1 MTAIVGLLATTASA
15 SPLRVF
21 VSGAGGQTGQHVFRK
36 MLSQPD
42 NFAPLGVVR
51 SESSR
56 AALIESGIPE
66 EAVVVADITDPAAVC
81 AAMEGCDAAVV
92 CTSAKPAPTGETD
105 AATGRPVFGFPNGQ
119 PEVVDWLGQKNQI
132 DAARA
137 QGPETHVVVCSSMGG
152 TDPSNMLNALGRT
165 TREDGGTEGGDIL
178 LWKRKA
184 EVYLIESGL
193 PYTVV
198 HPGGLINEPGGKREL
213 VLGVDDSQDGTESR
227 SVPRE
232 DVAEVLLQALLH
244 PEYRGRSFDV
254 RAKPE
259 GDGEPT
265 TDFGALVGSLAGRNC
280 DYTLG
285 RVA

>member
-1 MTAIVGLLATTASA
+1 M
-15 SPLRVF
+15 
-21 VSGAGGQTGQHVFRK
+21 
-36 MLSQPD
+36 
-42 NFAPLGVVR
+42 
-51 SESSR
+51 R
-56 AALIESGIPE
+56 A
-66 EAVVVADITDPAAVC
+66 V
-81 AAMEGCDAAVV
+81 
-92 CTSAKPAPTGETD
+92 
-105 AATGRPVFGFPNGQ
+105 
-119 PEVVDWLGQKNQI
+119 
-132 DAARA
+132 
-137 QGPETHVVVCSSMGG
+137 
-152 TDPSNMLNALGRT
+152 
-165 TREDGGTEGGDIL
+165 L

-213 VLGVDDSQDGTESR
+213 VLGVDDSQEGTESR

-244 PEYRGRSFDV
+244 PEYRGRSFDL

-265 TDFGALVGSLAGRNC
+265 ADFGALIGSLDGRNC
-280 DYTLG
+280 DYSLG